1 MYRGKVTAVDAS
13 GVYVQTAEYG
23 TLGPCQAVVANYTVG
38 DMVLCVNVGDDTS
51 PELVVVGRLTA
62 KGNATAGSTTDNAVA
77 RFDGTSGALQNSGVT
92 IDDSNRVVIPGT
104 HPGLKVG
111 DGTTDGTVQV
121 NGASGSFSSLQL
133 LKGGLARWTLR
144 RSSGSETGS
153 NAGSDLQLLR
163 YSDAESTLSTLTI
176 NRATG
181 KITLPDV
188 GATAG
193 IEMGAGGPTI
203 TVGTGAPSHSPPN
216 GSVYLRTDG
225 TATTTLYV
233 RAGGAWSALS

>member
-1 MYRGKVTAVDAS
+1 MYRGKVTQVDSS
-13 GVYVQTAEYG
+13 GVWVTTADYG
-23 TLGPCQAVVANYTVG
+23 LLGPCQAVVANYTAG

-51 PELVVVGRLTA
+51 PELVVVGKLTA
-62 KGNATAGSTTDNAVA
+62 KGGSTPGATTDNAIA
-77 RFDGTSGALQNSGVT
+77 RYDGTTGALQDSGVT

-111 DGTTDGTVQV
+111 DGTTSGTVQV

-203 TVGTGAPSHSPPN
+203 TTGTGAPSHTPPN
-216 GSVYLRTDG
+216 GSFYLRTDG
-225 TATTTLYV
+225 TASTTLYV
-233 RAGGAWSALS
+233 RAAGAWSALS